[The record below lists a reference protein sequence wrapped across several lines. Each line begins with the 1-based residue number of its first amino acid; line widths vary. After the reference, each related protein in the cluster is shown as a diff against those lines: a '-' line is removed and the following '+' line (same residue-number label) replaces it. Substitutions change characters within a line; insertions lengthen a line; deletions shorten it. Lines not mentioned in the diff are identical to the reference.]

1 MRKINSLT
9 TKMTKTTQRDLILR
23 NSKITTFLCSGI
35 TKFTLMRKELTNSVC
50 SKNSGNQL
58 NSWRIM
64 CTRCMHNCMIERL
77 ANASKWGTMKIWDAH
92 WDSKRKSVINH
103 MLLSET
109 ISFRKAAALIWS
121 NINQRIEPDTSPN
134 VPTRK
139 VRDVLRGLSTPKIT
153 SHAKRMS
160 MLPPARLTGLLLP
173 SKVGWNSNMVGH
185 ISSRWDST
193 CSCPNATYLRL
204 MRDMEAN
211 SSTSRYWMERHPHWK
226 KKKILMPIKKLKK
239 QLGKQSRRQI

>member
-9 TKMTKTTQRDLILR
+9 TKMTKTTRRDSILR

-77 ANASKWGTMKIWDAH
+77 ANASRWGTMKTWDAH

-103 MLLSET
+103 MLLSEI
-109 ISFRKAAALIWS
+109 ISFRKAAELIWS

-139 VRDVLRGLSTPKIT
+139 VRDVLRGLSTLKTIFHVVRT
-153 SHAKRMS
+153 S
-160 MLPPARLTGLLLP
+160 MLPPARLIARLSP
-173 SKVGWNSNMVGH
+173 SNLGWNSNMVVH

-193 CSCPNATYLRL
+193 CSCPNGTYLRL
-204 MRDMEAN
+204 MRDMGHD
-211 SSTSRYWMERHPHWK
+211 S
-226 KKKILMPIKKLKK
+226 
-239 QLGKQSRRQI
+239 